1 MAAERAEVLKLVKAL
16 ESAIKGLRATV
27 GEATGGAIGG
37 EDGWLVEMAA
47 GKGKVSEAPVA

>member
-1 MAAERAEVLKLVKAL
+1 VAAERAEVLKLVKAL